1 VGICALSPSIYG
13 SFLRVIDLQIFFCK
27 EVYIYIY
34 KKMSSQVWS
43 HLMLNEFTFSFFFLK
58 KIKEKKIINLISQ
71 SVSASQPLNQD
82 LIYYLFEF
90 ERIRTSDYEKLLMRL
105 TWPNKNL
112 AAQSLIWS
120 GKFYKWSI
128 TIIYLNSLKFN

>member
-1 VGICALSPSIYG
+1 MGICALSPSIYG